1 MMKDTSPDLP
11 LACPMTQQPL
21 LPLAGAVLAEL
32 QQLAQIRALRNEN
45 AGLVATGF
53 DTALQT
59 ADGVRVYLVY
69 AGVADLR
76 PGAGVLL

>member
-1 MMKDTSPDLP
+1 MTKHDSPDLP

-21 LPLAGAVLAEL
+21 LPLAGTVVAEL
-32 QQLAQIRALRNEN
+32 QQLAQILALRNEN
-45 AGLVATGF
+45 AGLVAAGF
-53 DTALQT
+53 DAALQT
-59 ADGVRVYLVY
+59 ADGARAYLVY